1 MHKNLGEYL
10 HNNVEEY
17 LCKIFGLYLREKSRI
32 LHFARWR
39 LMAESGALRRER
51 EAPLRSGKKSGRT
64 AFLRQNFRVDRFLFW
79 TESVSDCFSMQT
91 TLLTCQQGGGGGG
104 ADLLETGLLEIRPTG
119 QLLLLQNLVLDLRLL
134 VQLDKWGRVR

>member
-1 MHKNLGEYL
+1 
-10 HNNVEEY
+10 
-17 LCKIFGLYLREKSRI
+17 
-32 LHFARWR
+32 
-39 LMAESGALRRER
+39 MAESGALRRER

-91 TLLTCQQGGGGGG
+91 TLLTCQDGAGGGAGA
-104 ADLLETGLLEIRPTG
+104 ADLLETRSLKVRPPR

-134 VQLDKWGRVR
+134 VELVEGVDNDGDGERDDEDADDGATGADHLSWKNVKCKM

>member
-1 MHKNLGEYL
+1 
-10 HNNVEEY
+10 
-17 LCKIFGLYLREKSRI
+17 
-32 LHFARWR
+32 
-39 LMAESGALRRER
+39 MAESGALRRER

-91 TLLTCQQGGGGGG
+91 TLLTCQQGAGGGG
-104 ADLLETGLLEIRPTG
+104 ADLLEPGLLEIRPAG

>member
-1 MHKNLGEYL
+1 MWKIICATFLGCIAGKIQ
-10 HNNVEEY
+10 NIT
-17 LCKIFGLYLREKSRI
+17 LCPLAVDGR
-32 LHFARWR
+32 
-39 LMAESGALRRER
+39 ESGALRRER

-91 TLLTCQQGGGGGG
+91 TLLTCQHGAGGGG

-119 QLLLLQNLVLDLRLL
+119 QLLLLQDLVLDLRLL